1 MTTAAAQLR
10 RILQLIPHLADDK
23 EHTFTEIAERIG
35 VDEATVR
42 GDIRSVS
49 ERFGDE
55 PGGFIEGVQIYV
67 EADRVSLTSNHFRRP
82 MRLTSSELQALEL
95 GLAMLRTER
104 PPDEHPVIDRAR
116 ARLRD
121 TLARLPADPIP
132 DLLSHATLG
141 ACGRA
146 DHLAAIRTSLSAR
159 RKLRLT
165 YRRGGAE
172 DAAERSICPYA
183 LVAASGMLYVVA
195 HCEGSEGIRIFRL
208 DRIEAATALA
218 EKYEIPEAFSLDEI
232 VRDGRVLHGEQP
244 RALVIRYSARI
255 ARWIA
260 EREGIPLAEDG
271 SLTHTHPLADVQ
283 WAVRHVLQYGPD
295 AEVLSPADVRAEV
308 VRRLDAAITLV
319 GERGDDA

>member
-23 EHTFTEIAERIG
+23 EHTFAEIAERIG

-55 PGGFIEGVQIYV
+55 PGGFVEKVQIYV
-67 EADRVSLTSNHFRRP
+67 EADRVALMSSHFRRP
-82 MRLTSSELQALEL
+82 MRLTSAELRALEL

-132 DLLSHATLG
+132 DLLSHAALG
-141 ACGRA
+141 PGGSA

-195 HCEGSEGIRIFRL
+195 RCEGSEGIRVFRL
-208 DRIEAATALA
+208 DRIEDATALA
-218 EKYEIPEAFSLDEI
+218 EKYEIPEAFSLDDI
-232 VRDGRVLHGEQP
+232 VRDGRVLHGEKP
-244 RALVIRYSARI
+244 RTLVVRYSARI

-260 EREGIPLAEDG
+260 EREGLSLAEDG
-271 SLTHTHPLADVQ
+271 SLTHSHPLADVQ

-295 AEVLSPADVRAEV
+295 AEVLSPPDVRAEV
-308 VRRLDAAITLV
+308 ARRLDAAMASV
-319 GERGDDA
+319 GGRDEQA